1 MQRKQPIP
9 TGVTN
14 FGAPRS
20 PAGADNNVST
30 IPTQRIIKIRRDYNT
45 WVANETF
52 EDYALRFTP
61 RSFRKWSPFL
71 VANTAFGAVS
81 FLALE
86 AIGGA
91 IALNYGFTNALW
103 AILVVGLI
111 IFVTGLPISY
121 YAAKYGLDMDLLTRG
136 AGFGYLGST
145 VTSLIYASFT
155 FIFFALEAAIMAL
168 ALELYFRMPL
178 PIGYL
183 VSALVVI
190 PLVMHGVTL
199 LSRLQLWTQPLWL
212 ILLLIPYVAVFIKN
226 PDVYHQ
232 ITTFA
237 GRADHGRELNLL
249 LFGAAATVAFSLIAQ
264 IGEQVDF
271 LRFLPEKNRSNRVGW
286 WGAILIS
293 GPGWIVPGMLK
304 MVGGAFLG
312 FLALQ
317 HEIPIER
324 AVQPTLMYLTG
335 YSYAFSNFDYALAAT
350 ALFVIVSQIKIN
362 VTNAY
367 AGSLAWSNFFARLTH
382 SHPGR
387 VVWLLFNVL
396 IATVLMMLGV
406 FDALETVLGLYSN
419 VAIAW
424 VGALVSDLVVNK
436 PLGLSPKGIEFK
448 RAHLYDINPVGF
460 GALFIAS
467 VSGIAAFMGVFGET
481 ARALSPFIA
490 LGVAFFTAP
499 LIAWLTKGRYYLARR
514 SLQPPANAQ
523 SLTCSICEN
532 AFEPEDMAYCPAYG
546 DHICSLCCTLDAR
559 CEDRCKDQSRMSD
572 QVFAFL
578 QRILPMNVAAKLN
591 SRMGL
596 YVVVLTA
603 ATVLLGT
610 VLGLIYL
617 QESITATNE
626 AESTAVPLG
635 VVFLKVFAVLEL
647 IAAVGS
653 WWIVLAS
660 ESRRVAQE
668 ESSRQTQLLIN
679 EIEAHQR
686 TDQEL
691 HRAKELA
698 EAANVA
704 KSRFVTGMSH
714 ELRTPLNSMLGY
726 AHILQKDTGMPPH
739 RLEAVSVI
747 RRSGE
752 HLLSLIDGLLDIARI
767 EAGRL
772 RLDRSEV
779 RLSDFLDQI
788 ISMFRLQAEQKGL
801 RFNFTV
807 QGRPP
812 DVVHADPKRLR
823 QILMNLVGNAVKF
836 TDSGSV
842 SLRFAYRRELAYFD
856 IEDTGAGIAEQDIE
870 RIFLPFERGPSEG
883 KDAEGG
889 TGLGLTITR
898 LLIDLMGGD
907 IVVRSNPGKGS
918 TFSVRLYL
926 PEARASTV
934 VAKPHREVSGYTG
947 PVKTILIVDNMIAER
962 QFLAALLLPLGFRII
977 EASNGKECLR
987 AVRLHNPD
995 LVLLDIAMPGI
1006 DGWETSRRLRSE
1018 RNYNGPVIMV
1028 SANAFD
1034 NTPERRNEGRC
1045 NDFVVKPVMEAEL
1058 LAKLSLHLGLEW
1070 TYRDALNSV
1079 NSQHPRLAS
1088 RSIPPEQTLSELR
1101 RLADMGYVKGIQ
1113 RKLAEIEQAMP
1124 GYAPFVNAL
1133 HARLERFEIDDF
1145 KRLLEVPADVSS
1157 EPT

>member
-1 MQRKQPIP
+1 MSSVP
-9 TGVTN
+9 
-14 FGAPRS
+14 S
-20 PAGADNNVST
+20 
-30 IPTQRIIKIRRDYNT
+30 QRIIKIRRDYNT

-91 IALNYGFTNALW
+91 IALNYGFANALW

-168 ALELYFRMPL
+168 ALELYFGMPL
-178 PIGYL
+178 AAGYL

-212 ILLLIPYVAVFIKN
+212 ILLLLPYIAVFIKN
-226 PDVYHQ
+226 PDVYQ
-232 ITTFA
+232 QFTTFA
-237 GRADHGRELNLL
+237 GRAEDGRQLNLL

-271 LRFLPEKNRSNRVGW
+271 LRFLPEKTRANRAGW
-286 WGAILIS
+286 WGAILVA

-304 MVGGAFLG
+304 MVGGAFLA

-317 HEIPIER
+317 HEISIER
-324 AVQPTLMYLTG
+324 AVEPTQMYLVG
-335 YSYAFSNFDYALAAT
+335 FNYVFDHFELALAAT

-396 IATVLMMLGV
+396 IATVLMVLGV
-406 FDALETVLGLYSN
+406 FEALETVLGLYSN

-424 VGALVSDLVVNK
+424 VGALVSDLVINK

-448 RAHLYDINPVGF
+448 RAYLYDINPVGF
-460 GALFIAS
+460 GALIIAS
-467 VSGIAAFMGVFGET
+467 VSGIATYMGIFGEA

-490 LGVAFFTAP
+490 LGVAFCTAP
-499 LIAWLTKGRYYLARR
+499 LIAYLTKGRYYLARR
-514 SLQPPANAQ
+514 AAPPPASAQ

-532 AFEPEDMAYCPAYG
+532 AFESEDMAYCPAYG
-546 DHICSLCCTLDAR
+546 GHICSLCCTLDAR
-559 CEDRCKDQSRMSD
+559 CEDRCKDQARMSD
-572 QVFAFL
+572 QVLSFM

-596 YVVVLTA
+596 YVVVLTSVTTLVGA
-603 ATVLLGT
+603 

-617 QESITATNE
+617 QESIGVASLSAAA
-626 AESTAVPLG
+626 AERLG
-635 VVFLKVFAVLEL
+635 VVFLKIFAVLVL
-647 IAAVGS
+647 IAAVAS
-653 WWIVLAS
+653 WWVVLAS

-668 ESSRQTQLLIN
+668 ESSRQTQLLMN
-679 EIEAHQR
+679 EIEAHRR
-686 TDQEL
+686 TDEEL
-691 HRAKELA
+691 HRAKEIA
-698 EAANVA
+698 EAASTA

-714 ELRTPLNSMLGY
+714 ELRTPLNSILGY
-726 AHILQKDTGMPPH
+726 AQILQKDQHMPAH

-747 RRSGE
+747 RRSGD

-779 RLSDFLDQI
+779 QFRDFLDQI
-788 ISMFRLQAEQKGL
+788 ERIFRLQAEQKAL
-801 RFNFTV
+801 RFRYEV
-807 QGRPP
+807 RGRLPEA
-812 DVVHADPKRLR
+812 VHADAKRLR
-823 QILMNLVGNAVKF
+823 QILMNLVGNAVKY

-842 SLRFAYRRELAYFD
+842 TLRVAYRRELAYFD
-856 IEDTGAGIAEQDIE
+856 IEDTGPGIPPEDIE
-870 RIFLPFERGPSEG
+870 RIFLPFERGASEG
-883 KDAEGG
+883 RNVEGG

-898 LLIDLMGGD
+898 LLIDLMGGEV
-907 IVVRSNPGKGS
+907 VVRSEPGKGS
-918 TFSVRLYL
+918 VFSVRLYL
-926 PEARASTV
+926 PEARASTAA
-934 VAKPHREVSGYTG
+934 AKPHRDVSGYTG
-947 PVKTILIVDNMIAER
+947 PVKTVLIVDDQSTER
-962 QFLAALLLPLGFRII
+962 QFLATLLLPLGFRII

-987 AVRLHNPD
+987 AARLHNPD
-995 LVLLDIAMPGI
+995 LVLLDIEMPGI
-1006 DGWETSRRLRSE
+1006 DGWQTCQRLRSE
-1018 RNYNGPVIMV
+1018 RNYAGPVIMV
-1028 SANAFD
+1028 SANAFE
-1034 NTPERRNEGRC
+1034 NTPALRESGRC
-1045 NDFVVKPVMEAEL
+1045 NDFIVKPVMEAEL
-1058 LAKLSLHLGLEW
+1058 LASLRLHLGIEW
-1070 TYRDALNSV
+1070 TYRDALD
-1079 NSQHPRLAS
+1079 S
-1088 RSIPPEQTLSELR
+1088 RRQPLLGGIAIPPEQTLSELR
-1101 RLADMGYVKGIQ
+1101 RLADIGYVKGIQ
-1113 RKLAEIEQAMP
+1113 RKLAEIEAAVP
-1124 GYAPFVNAL
+1124 GYAPFINAL
-1133 HARLERFEIDDF
+1133 LARLERFEIEDF
-1145 KRLLEVPADVSS
+1145 KRLLEVPVDAAI
-1157 EPT
+1157 E

>member
-1 MQRKQPIP
+1 M
-9 TGVTN
+9 
-14 FGAPRS
+14 
-20 PAGADNNVST
+20 ST
-30 IPTQRIIKIRRDYNT
+30 IPSQRIVKVRRDYNR

-61 RSFRKWSPFL
+61 RSFRKWSPFR

-91 IALNYGFTNALW
+91 IALSYGFTNAMW

-111 IFVTGLPISY
+111 IFITGLPISY

-168 ALELYFRMPL
+168 ALELYFGMPL
-178 PIGYL
+178 PAGYL

-212 ILLLIPYVAVFIKN
+212 ILLLLPYIAVAIKN

-232 ITTFA
+232 FTTFS
-237 GRADHGRELNLL
+237 GRAGEAREWNLL

-271 LRFLPEKNRSNRVGW
+271 LRFLPEKTRANRAGW
-286 WGAILIS
+286 WSAILIS

-304 MVGGAFLG
+304 MVGGAFLA

-317 HEIPIER
+317 HQITIER
-324 AVQPTLMYLTG
+324 AVEPTQMYLIG
-335 YSYAFSNFDYALAAT
+335 FNYVFDHYEYALAAT
-350 ALFVIVSQIKIN
+350 ALFVIVSQVKIN

-396 IATVLMMLGV
+396 IATVLMVLGV
-406 FDALETVLGLYSN
+406 FEALENVLGLYSN

-424 VGALVSDLVVNK
+424 VGALVADLVVNK

-460 GALFIAS
+460 GALIIAS
-467 VSGIAAFMGVFGET
+467 VTGIAAFLGVLGDT

-490 LGVAFFTAP
+490 LGVAFCTAP
-499 LIAWLTKGRYYLARR
+499 LIAFLTRGRYYLAR
-514 SLQPPANAQ
+514 QATPALSGEQA
-523 SLTCSICEN
+523 LTCSICEN
-532 AFEPEDMAYCPAYG
+532 QFETEDMAYCPAYG
-546 DHICSLCCTLDAR
+546 GHICSLCCTLDAR
-559 CEDRCKDQSRMSD
+559 CEDRCKDKARMSD
-572 QVFAFL
+572 QVLSFL
-578 QRILPMNVAAKLN
+578 QRLLPMNLAARIN

-596 YVVVLTA
+596 YLVVLTSVTTLLA
-603 ATVLLGT
+603 A

-617 QESITATNE
+617 QESISAANV
-626 AESTAVPLG
+626 STAAAERFG
-635 VVFLKVFAVLEL
+635 IVFLKIFAVLVL
-647 IAAVGS
+647 IVAVAS

-668 ESSRQTQLLIN
+668 ESSRQTQLLMT
-679 EIEAHQR
+679 EIEAHRR
-686 TDQEL
+686 TDEEL
-691 HRAKELA
+691 HRAKEIA
-698 EAANVA
+698 EAASTA

-714 ELRTPLNSMLGY
+714 ELRTPLNSILGY
-726 AHILQKDTGMPPH
+726 AQILQKDQGMPPH

-772 RLDRSEV
+772 RLDRSEM
-779 RLSDFLDQI
+779 RLAEFLDQI
-788 ISMFRLQAEQKGL
+788 VRMFRLQAEQKGL
-801 RFNFTV
+801 RFRYEV
-807 QGRPP
+807 QDRLP
-812 DVVHADPKRLR
+812 DLVHADPKRLR
-823 QILMNLVGNAVKF
+823 QILMNLVSNAVKY

-842 SLRFAYRRELAYFD
+842 TLRVAYRRELAYFD
-856 IEDTGAGIAEQDIE
+856 IEDTGAGIPEEDME
-870 RIFLPFERGPSEG
+870 RIFLPFERGVTEG
-883 KDAEGG
+883 RNVEGG

-907 IVVRSNPGKGS
+907 IVVKSGPGKGS
-918 TFSVRLYL
+918 VFSMRLYL

-934 VAKPHREVSGYTG
+934 LAKPNRDVSGYTG
-947 PVKTILIVDNMIAER
+947 PVKTVLIADDQNAER
-962 QFLAALLLPLGFRII
+962 QFLAQLLLPLGFRII

-987 AVRLHNPD
+987 AARLHEPD
-995 LVLLDIAMPGI
+995 LVLLDIGMPGI
-1006 DGWETSRRLRSE
+1006 DGWETCRQLRSE
-1018 RNYNGPVIMV
+1018 RQYAGPVIMV

-1034 NTPERRNEGRC
+1034 NTADMRTTGRC
-1045 NDFVVKPVMEAEL
+1045 NDFIVKPVMEAEL
-1058 LAKLSLHLGLEW
+1058 LAKLQLHLGLEW
-1070 TYRDALNSV
+1070 TYRDSLDTTANHQLLL
-1079 NSQHPRLAS
+1079 RGLA
-1088 RSIPPEQTLSELR
+1088 IPPAQTLSELK
-1101 RLADMGYVKGIQ
+1101 RLADIGYVKGIQ
-1113 RKLAEIEQAMP
+1113 RKLAEIEAAVP
-1124 GYAPFVNAL
+1124 GYAPFINAL
-1133 HARLERFEIDDF
+1133 HARLERFEIEDF
-1145 KRLLEVPADVSS
+1145 KRLLELPANVTS
-1157 EPT
+1157 E

>member
-1 MQRKQPIP
+1 
-9 TGVTN
+9 
-14 FGAPRS
+14 
-20 PAGADNNVST
+20 VST

-91 IALNYGFTNALW
+91 IALNYGFANALW

-168 ALELYFRMPL
+168 ALELYFGMPL
-178 PIGYL
+178 ATGYL
-183 VSALVVI
+183 VSALVII

-212 ILLLIPYVAVFIKN
+212 ILLLLPYIAVYIKN
-226 PDVYHQ
+226 PGVYHQ
-232 ITTFA
+232 FTTFA
-237 GRADHGRELNLL
+237 GRAEGGGEFDLL

-271 LRFLPEKNRSNRVGW
+271 LRFLPEKSRRNRVGW
-286 WGAILIS
+286 WGAILVS

-304 MVGGAFLG
+304 MVGGAFLA

-324 AVQPTLMYLTG
+324 AVEPTLMYLTG
-335 YSYAFSNFDYALAAT
+335 FSYVFDYFDYALAAT

-396 IATVLMMLGV
+396 IATVLMVLGV

-460 GALFIAS
+460 GALIIAS
-467 VSGIAAFMGVFGET
+467 VSGIAAYLGVFGD
-481 ARALSPFIA
+481 AAHALSPFIA

-499 LIAWLTKGRYYLARR
+499 LIAWLTRGRYYLARR
-514 SLQPPANAQ
+514 APPPPASTQ

-532 AFEPEDMAYCPAYG
+532 DFESEDMAYCPAYG
-546 DHICSLCCTLDAR
+546 GHICSLCCTLDAR
-559 CEDRCKDQSRMSD
+559 CEDRCKDKSRMSD
-572 QVFAFL
+572 QVLSFL

-596 YVVVLTA
+596 YVVVLTSVTTLIGA
-603 ATVLLGT
+603 

-617 QESITATNE
+617 QEAISAANVSADA
-626 AESTAVPLG
+626 AERLG
-635 VVFLKVFAVLEL
+635 VVFLKIFAVLVL
-647 IAAVGS
+647 IAAVAS

-660 ESRRVAQE
+660 ESRHVAQE

-679 EIEAHQR
+679 EIEAHRR
-686 TDQEL
+686 TDEEL

-698 EAANVA
+698 EAASVA

-714 ELRTPLNSMLGY
+714 ELRTPLNSILGY
-726 AHILQKDTGMPPH
+726 AQILQKDPGMPTH

-779 RLSDFLDQI
+779 QLSDFLDQI
-788 ISMFRLQAEQKGL
+788 VRMFRLQAEQKGL
-801 RFNFTV
+801 RFIFEV
-807 QGRPP
+807 QGRLP

-823 QILMNLVGNAVKF
+823 QILMNIVGNAVKF

-856 IEDTGAGIAEQDIE
+856 IEDTGAGIPAEDIE

-883 KDAEGG
+883 TDAEGG

-898 LLIDLMGGD
+898 LLTDLMGGD
-907 IVVRSNPGKGS
+907 IVVRSEPGKGS
-918 TFSVRLYL
+918 VFSVRLYL
-926 PEARASTV
+926 PEARASTAL
-934 VAKPHREVSGYTG
+934 AKPHREVSGYTG
-947 PVKTILIVDNMIAER
+947 PVKTVLIADDMNAER

-977 EASNGKECLR
+977 EASNGRECLR
-987 AVRLHNPD
+987 AARLHNPD
-995 LVLLDIAMPGI
+995 LVLLDIGMPGM
-1006 DGWETSRRLRSE
+1006 DGWETCQRLRSE
-1018 RNYNGPVIMV
+1018 RQYTGRVIMV

-1034 NTPERRNEGRC
+1034 NTAELRNEARC
-1045 NDFVVKPVMEAEL
+1045 DDFIVKPVMEAEL
-1058 LAKLSLHLGLEW
+1058 LDKLRLHLSLEW
-1070 TYRDALNSV
+1070 IYRDSLDSV
-1079 NSQHPRLAS
+1079 AS
-1088 RSIPPEQTLSELR
+1088 SRPQLGNLSIPPQQTLSELR
-1101 RLADMGYVKGIQ
+1101 RLADIGYVKGIQ
-1113 RKLAEIEQAMP
+1113 RKLAEIEAAGP
-1124 GYAPFVNAL
+1124 GYAPFINAL

-1145 KRLLEVPADVSS
+1145 KRLLEVPANVIS
-1157 EPT
+1157 EST

>member
-1 MQRKQPIP
+1 M
-9 TGVTN
+9 
-14 FGAPRS
+14 S
-20 PAGADNNVST
+20 S
-30 IPTQRIIKIRRDYNT
+30 IPTQRIVKIRRDYNR

-111 IFVTGLPISY
+111 VFITGLPISY

-168 ALELYFRMPL
+168 ALELYFGMPL
-178 PIGYL
+178 PTGYL

-212 ILLLIPYVAVFIKN
+212 ILLLLPYVAVFIKN
-226 PDVYHQ
+226 PEVYQ
-232 ITTFA
+232 QFTTFS
-237 GRADHGRELNLL
+237 GRSGDGRELNLL

-271 LRFLPEKNRSNRVGW
+271 LRFLPEKNRDNRVGW
-286 WGAILIS
+286 WGAILTA

-304 MVGGAFLG
+304 MVGGAFLA

-317 HEIPIER
+317 HQISIER
-324 AVQPTLMYLTG
+324 AVEPTQMYLVA
-335 YSYAFSNFDYALAAT
+335 YMYVFDHFDYALAAT
-350 ALFVIVSQIKIN
+350 ALFVIVSQVKIN

-396 IATVLMMLGV
+396 IATVLMVLGV
-406 FDALETVLGLYSN
+406 FDALENVLGLYSN

-424 VGALVSDLVVNK
+424 VGALVADLVINK

-460 GALFIAS
+460 GALIIAS
-467 VSGIAAFMGVFGET
+467 VTGIAAFLGVMGET

-490 LGVAFFTAP
+490 LGVAFCTAP
-499 LIAWLTKGRYYLARR
+499 LIALLTRGRYYLAR
-514 SLQPPANAQ
+514 PATPVASGSQ
-523 SLTCSICEN
+523 SVTCSICEN
-532 AFEPEDMAYCPAYG
+532 QFESEDMAYCPAYG
-546 DHICSLCCTLDAR
+546 GHICSLCCTLDAR
-559 CEDRCKDQSRMSD
+559 CEDRCKDNARMSD
-572 QVFAFL
+572 QVLSFL
-578 QRILPMNVAAKLN
+578 QHILPTGLAEKLN

-596 YVVVLTA
+596 YLVVLASIT
-603 ATVLLGT
+603 TLLGA

-617 QESITATNE
+617 QESISAASVSAAA
-626 AESTAVPLG
+626 AERLG
-635 VVFLKVFAVLEL
+635 VVFLKMFAVLVL
-647 IAAVGS
+647 IAAVAS

-668 ESSRQTQLLIN
+668 ESSRQTQLLVN
-679 EIEAHQR
+679 EIEAHRR
-686 TDQEL
+686 TDEEL
-691 HRAKELA
+691 HRAKEIA
-698 EAANVA
+698 EAASTA

-714 ELRTPLNSMLGY
+714 ELRTPLNSILGY
-726 AHILQKDTGMPPH
+726 AQILQKDQGMPAH

-747 RRSGE
+747 RRSGD

-772 RLDRSEV
+772 RLDRSE
-779 RLSDFLDQI
+779 LQFADFLDQI
-788 ISMFRLQAEQKGL
+788 ERMFRLQAEQKGL
-801 RFNFTV
+801 RFKYEV
-807 QGRPP
+807 SGRLPQA
-812 DVVHADPKRLR
+812 VHADAKRLR

-842 SLRFAYRRELAYFD
+842 TLRVAYRRELAYFD
-856 IEDTGAGIAEQDIE
+856 IEDTGPGIAPEDME
-870 RIFLPFERGPSEG
+870 RIFLPFERGGSEG
-883 KDAEGG
+883 RNAEGG

-907 IVVRSNPGKGS
+907 IVARSEPGKGS
-918 TFSVRLYL
+918 VFSVRLYL
-926 PEARASTV
+926 PEAHASTA
-934 VAKPHREVSGYTG
+934 VAKPHRDVSGYAG
-947 PVKTILIVDNMIAER
+947 PVKTILIVDDQSMER
-962 QFLAALLLPLGFRII
+962 QFLATLLVPLGFRII

-987 AVRLHNPD
+987 AARLHNPD
-995 LVLLDIAMPGI
+995 LVLLDIEMPGI
-1006 DGWETSRRLRSE
+1006 DGWQTCQRLRSE
-1018 RNYNGPVIMV
+1018 RNYTRPVIMV
-1028 SANAFD
+1028 SANAFE
-1034 NTPERRNEGRC
+1034 NTPALRKAGQC
-1045 NDFVVKPVMEAEL
+1045 DDFIVKPVLETEL
-1058 LAKLSLHLGLEW
+1058 LARLCFHLGIDW
-1070 TYRDALNSV
+1070 TYRDALDAGRE
-1079 NSQHPRLAS
+1079 PLLGGIA
-1088 RSIPPEQTLSELR
+1088 IPSEQTLSELR
-1101 RLADMGYVKGIQ
+1101 RLADIGYVKGIQ
-1113 RKLAEIEQAMP
+1113 QKLAEIEAAVP
-1124 GYAPFVNAL
+1124 AYAPFINAL
-1133 HARLERFEIDDF
+1133 RVRLERFEIEQF
-1145 KRLLEVPADVSS
+1145 KRLLELPADATA
-1157 EPT
+1157 E